1 MAYTDTLGGDRN
13 DVWFIDSGCRNH
25 MCGDSSLFCDLEKG
39 FNKVVRLGNYASM
52 HVVRKGSV

>member
-1 MAYTDTLGGDRN
+1 MLMAYTNTLRGDQD
-13 DVWFIDSGCRNH
+13 DVWFIDSGCSNH

-52 HVVRKGSV
+52 NVVGK